1 MDEMRTGTRTEL
13 KRRWTPGGHRPVC
26 KVKLGYEYS
35 YLYAALAPVSGVL
48 IALLLP
54 DMTGE
59 CFKLFFQFFEKEVEE
74 LFAKGK
80 ILLLLD
86 QASTH
91 QLRIAKGCR
100 IVLHHLP
107 VASPELNSAERFF
120 EEIRKPLSNRI
131 FQTIEDVEE
140 FLCGAL
146 KKYYQ
151 TPKLIIK
158 LCHYP
163 YMLYAKP
170 K

>member
-1 MDEMRTGTRTEL
+1 MRIGTRTEL
-13 KRRWTPGGHRPVC
+13 KRRWTPRGHRPVC
-26 KVKLGYEYS
+26 KVKLGYEFS
-35 YLYAALAPVSGVL
+35 YLYAALAPVRGVL

-54 DMTGE
+54 DMTAE
-59 CFKLFFQFFEKEVEE
+59 CFKLFFHFFETQADM
-74 LFAKGK
+74 LYPKGK
-80 ILLLLD
+80 LLLILD

-91 QLRIAKGCR
+91 QLRTAKDCR

-107 VASPELNSAERFF
+107 VASPELNCAERFF
-120 EEIRKPLSNRI
+120 EEIRKPLSNHI

-140 FLCGAL
+140 FLCQAM
-146 KKYYQ
+146 KKYYNI
-151 TPKLIIK
+151 PKLIIK